1 MKKLLN
7 ILILIII
14 MAFSFAVSNVFAKE
28 EITIESVTIEEKS
41 DTTTELSEPTINGL
55 SIGFDLSFAQVND
68 NAKYKIIINNQTNE
82 DYQID
87 KESTFNSSD
96 YLTYKYEFDNNSNV
110 IKKNSKLTMYI
121 TITYKTEVP
130 SDKLINGKFIETNNV
145 AINIS
150 DGKNIIKNP
159 LTGNSIF
166 ILVFILMIVTTI
178 SFILFKTTKNK
189 KYLSVMIFSLLL
201 IPIGIYALEKLQIN
215 VTTKITI
222 EKTPQEKNCTF
233 DGDMVQGAE
242 YTNGIYTYR
251 YKQDGNGETTTTY
264 DFLGWA
270 NIDIDGWGVVF
281 TPVITGDELTAE
293 EKNITEATCTN
304 INGKPVVSYDT
315 MFGRSP
321 IKSLDTTDW
330 NTSKVKSM
338 MGMFT
343 FSPVE
348 KINFNGFD
356 TSNVTN
362 MSHMIY
368 FAYNLTNLDLS
379 NFNTTNVTNMSYMFD
394 GCSSLTRLNISNF
407 DTSNVK
413 TMTYMF
419 GGNALTELDLSN
431 FNTSKV
437 TDMNFMFSGDS
448 SLTNLNLSS
457 FDTSKTT
464 LMNYMFS
471 GCSSLTRLDL
481 SNFDT
486 SNVTDMTFMFYNC
499 SSLEQIY
506 VSDLWN
512 VSNVT
517 NAFAMFA
524 NCTSL
529 PNYNSSSYGLEKAN
543 YNGGYLTYKP
553 HS

>member
-1 MKKLLN
+1 MKKIAKFLL
-7 ILILIII
+7 LIII
-14 MAFSFAVSNVFAKE
+14 MTFSFTISNVYAE
-28 EITIESVTIEEKS
+28 EKITIESVTLEEKT

-55 SIGFDLSFAQVND
+55 NIGFDLSYSQVND
-68 NAKYKIIINNQTNE
+68 YAKYKIIINNPTND

-87 KESTFNSSD
+87 KESKFNSSD
-96 YLTYKYEFDNNSNV
+96 YLTYKYELDNNTNIIRS
-110 IKKNSKLTMYI
+110 NSKLTMYI
-121 TITYKTEVP
+121 TIIYKTEV
-130 SDKLINGKFIETNNV
+130 SNEKLTNGKFIETNTATINV
-145 AINIS
+145 SNGKDIINP
-150 DGKNIIKNP
+150 K
-159 LTGNSIF
+159 TGNNILIIIF
-166 ILVFILMIVTTI
+166 ILITATII
-178 SFILFKTTKNK
+178 SFVLFKNTQNK
-189 KYLSVMIFSLLL
+189 KHLSIMVVSLLL

-222 EKTPQEKNCTF
+222 DKTPQEKNCTF

-251 YKQDGNGETTTTY
+251 YKQDGNGDTTTIY

-281 TPVITGDELTAE
+281 TPVITGDELTDE
-293 EKNITEATCTN
+293 EKNITEAPCTN

-321 IKSLDTTDW
+321 IKSLDTTGW

-343 FSPVE
+343 YSPVE
-348 KINFNGFD
+348 NINFNGFD

-368 FAYNLTNLDLS
+368 ATYNLTNLDLS
-379 NFNTTNVTNMSYMFD
+379 SFNTTNVTDMSYMFD

-413 TMTYMF
+413 TMKYMF

-437 TDMNFMFSGDS
+437 TDMNYMFSGDS

-464 LMNYMFS
+464 LMNDMFS

-486 SNVTDMTFMFYNC
+486 SNVTNMTFMFHNC

-517 NAFAMFA
+517 NSFAMFA
-524 NCTSL
+524 NCTRL
-529 PNYNSSSYGLEKAN
+529 PGYNSSSFDLEKAN